1 MFAIGHE
8 LAKSDN
14 ERRGDIRLV
23 PLGAIR
29 NEVNRNPNYEVNLQE
44 RISKSWILV
53 VGPVLVNQTRLLRI
67 HRGTLLI
74 GCWNSAIISSL
85 RQSVEVIW
93 PQLKLRLEQL
103 WKLKILRMEIVP
115 CDPLESKSNLPII
128 RSKDSIDP
136 FEEVLKLL
144 RDQNVDVNINK
155 L

>member
-1 MFAIGHE
+1 MLTIGHE
-8 LAKSDN
+8 LAKSNN
-14 ERRGDIRLV
+14 ERQGYKNLV

-29 NEVNRNPNYEVNLQE
+29 NEVNRNPKYEANLQE
-44 RISKSWILV
+44 RISRSWILV

-67 HRGTLLI
+67 NRGTLLI

-103 WKLKILRMEIVP
+103 WKLKLLRMEIVP
-115 CDPLESKSNLPII
+115 CDPLEPKSNLPIT
-128 RSKDSIDP
+128 RFKGSIDP

-144 RDQNVDVNINK
+144 RDQSVDVNINK